1 MAADPGPRRRYIVLP
16 TLTAFNAETET
27 ASRAFSRRLARL
39 AADPAQSR
47 EVTLD
52 DFRDSVRVVDA
63 IDGDAL
69 TLVEM
74 TDAQRVALS
83 GRFPGLQIAPEG
95 RLRLLRAR
103 PFGADLRATKAAV
116 SAKRVLAIAVHDGSY
131 QPVVAADLVIV
142 FNEKNRTGV
151 TGVKTDQQGRAEIRL
166 PPRLKQIDLVI
177 ATPFGGHWPAVA
189 GPVQLTKEGVTLE
202 LACLPI
208 QKGHRDSLDTLCQA
222 ADSEDGR
229 GVRIAIIDAGVAP
242 RPGDGIARGL
252 NTTGAE
258 PPELWTDNGSGH
270 GTHVAGIVARLAPA
284 AELHV
289 YRVFE
294 QEADDA
300 AETAV
305 ARAIRDAVEHDC
317 DLINLSLGQPT
328 EPIGI
333 VQEVRRARALGCLC
347 VAAAGNN
354 YQGLIEYPARST
366 HVQAVTACGDR
377 AGWPAD
383 APVHREVANP
393 PEEQGHV
400 FFAAFSA
407 CGQETDFIM
416 PGAGIISHV
425 SATDVGVMSGTS
437 MASPAAVGIMA
448 RLLSRNATV
457 RDADRNQQRSD
468 DIAKLAFDHAHLLGL
483 GAIFEGKGLLR

>member
-16 TLTAFNAETET
+16 TLTAFNAGTET
-27 ASRAFSRRLARL
+27 ASRAFSRRLASL
-39 AADPAQSR
+39 AVDPAQSR
-47 EVTLD
+47 EVALD
-52 DFRDSVRVVDA
+52 DLRDSVRVVDA

-103 PFGADLRATKAAV
+103 PFEADLRATRAAA
-116 SAKRVLAIAVHDGSY
+116 SSKRVLAVSVGDGNG
-131 QPVVAADLVIV
+131 QPVVGAELVVV
-142 FNEKNRTGV
+142 FSEKNRTGV
-151 TGVKTDQQGRAEIRL
+151 TGLKTDQQGRAEIRL

-177 ATPFGGHWPAVA
+177 ATPFGGHWPSVA
-189 GPVQLTKEGVTLE
+189 GPLALTKEGAALR
-202 LACLPI
+202 LDCLPI
-208 QKGHRDSLDTLCQA
+208 QQGHRDSLDTLCGA
-222 ADSEDGR
+222 AGPQDGQ
-229 GVRIAIIDAGVAP
+229 GVRIAVIDAGVAP
-242 RPGDGIARGL
+242 GTPATIVRGV
-252 NTTGAE
+252 NTTGTE

-270 GTHVAGIVARLAPA
+270 GTHVAGIIARLAPA
-284 AELHV
+284 AELYV

-294 QEADDA
+294 QGAEDA
-300 AETAV
+300 AETAI

-354 YQGLIEYPARST
+354 YKGLIEYPARST

-377 AGWPAD
+377 QGWPAA

-407 CGQETDFIM
+407 CGLETDFIM

-425 SATDVGVMSGTS
+425 SASDVGVMSGTS

-448 RLLSRNATV
+448 RLLSQNAAV
-457 RDADRNQQRSD
+457 LKADRNQQRSD
-468 DIAKLAFDHAHLLGL
+468 DIAKLAFDHARPLGF
-483 GAIFEGKGLLR
+483 GANFEGKGLLR

>member
-1 MAADPGPRRRYIVLP
+1 MAADPGPRHRYIVLP

-27 ASRAFSRRLARL
+27 ASRAFSRRLARVAIDL
-39 AADPAQSR
+39 DQSR
-47 EVTLD
+47 EVALD
-52 DFRDSVRVVDA
+52 DFRDTVRVVDA

-103 PFGADLRATKAAV
+103 PFEADLRATKAAV
-116 SAKRVLAIAVHDGSY
+116 SAKRILTVLVHDGNG
-131 QPVVAADLVIV
+131 QPVVGAELVIV
-142 FNEKNRTGV
+142 FSEQNRTGV
-151 TGVKTDQQGRAEIRL
+151 TGIKTDHQGRAEIRL

-189 GPVQLTKEGVTLE
+189 GALPLTKEGATLR
-202 LACLPI
+202 LDCLPI
-208 QKGHRDSLDTLCQA
+208 QKGHRDSLDTLCEA
-222 ADSEDGR
+222 GDPEDGQ
-229 GVRIAIIDAGVAP
+229 GVRIAIIDAGVV
-242 RPGDGIARGL
+242 PGTAGKIVRGV
-252 NTTGAE
+252 NTTGTE

-294 QEADDA
+294 HGAEDA
-300 AETAV
+300 AETAI

-333 VQEVRRARALGCLC
+333 VQEVRRARALGCVC

-354 YQGLIEYPARST
+354 YQGLIEYPARSI

-377 AGWPAD
+377 EGWPAD
-383 APVHREVANP
+383 APVHREVADP
-393 PEEQGHV
+393 PAEQGHV
-400 FFAAFSA
+400 FFAVFSA
-407 CGQETDFIM
+407 CGPESDFIM
-416 PGAGIISHV
+416 PGAGIISRV

-437 MASPAAVGIMA
+437 MASPAAVGVMA
-448 RLLSRNATV
+448 RLLSRNAAV
-457 RDADRNQQRSD
+457 LKADRNQQRSD
-468 DIAKLAFDHAHLLGL
+468 DIAKLAFDHAHLLGF
-483 GAIFEGKGLLR
+483 GAGFEGKGLLR